1 MSPEI
6 WANRPYDSGC
16 DLWALGCTLYELA
29 ALRPPFLGDSFPQL
43 KKAVKLHP
51 HTRALFELLLRKNE
65 SPTCTLPAWPL
76 AAYVSRVQAHA

>member
-6 WANRPYDSGC
+6 WANRPYDASC

-43 KKAVKLHP
+43 KKAVRTMQHMC
-51 HTRALFELLLRKNE
+51 ADYQRK
-65 SPTCTLPAWPL
+65 
-76 AAYVSRVQAHA
+76 